1 MLSKLIA
8 HLAGKK
14 ICILGFGREGQ
25 SSYRFLRQH
34 LPDQTLW
41 IADQKP
47 DFWQEN
53 QALTQDERAVCLGGA
68 DYLAGLDTYDIII
81 KTPGISFVG
90 LDTSSFIDKVTSQ
103 LELALEFLDIKT
115 IGVTGTKGKST
126 TSSLIYQMLYDQDP
140 ENVILRG
147 NIGTPMFDGLDELR
161 PGMTVVLE
169 MSAHQLEYMH
179 CSPHIAIL
187 LNLFEEHLDHF
198 GDFEHYAQAKCHI
211 FQYQT
216 AVDYFIYSADNSHL
230 RSYVQHPAA
239 QVYRI
244 SLTGQPAEITLRGR
258 EVYAGTQAIF
268 NADAPRELRG
278 DYNLSNIMFAL
289 AVAEI
294 LQLDLDRARQTIA
307 HFQTLHHRL
316 EFVGEY
322 DHILYYDNAIAT
334 VPAATIAA
342 IEALGNVDT
351 LIIGGMDRGLNYD
364 EFADYL
370 NRSAIRHIICMPVTG
385 HQIASRLAPEKV
397 QRVTTLAE
405 AVAAAKRLT
414 APGMACLLSPAAA
427 SYNDFKNF
435 EDKGDQFQ
443 QLVRA

>member
-147 NIGTPMFDGLDELR
+147 NIGTPMFDGLDELC

-216 AVDYFIYSADNSHL
+216 AADYFIYSADNSHL

-244 SLTGQPAEITLRGR
+244 SLTGQSAEITLRGR

-397 QRVTTLAE
+397 QRVTTLVE

-443 QLVRA
+443 QLARA